1 MRILRHRHSVQA
13 LRPRGFTL
21 IEIMLVVVIL
31 SIAAMLAIP
40 FAASGA
46 ASQLKAAATIL
57 AADLEYAK
65 SMAISRGQDYWVEFN
80 TSTNSYSIKD
90 ASDTVIT
97 NPLTGKQYIINF
109 SSDNRFSRVDITSVN
124 FDATGSTVGFDYL
137 GSPQHT
143 GGDLNGAG
151 EITLSAGGST
161 LTVRIEPVT
170 GYITIY

>member
-1 MRILRHRHSVQA
+1 MITLWHRQSVQA

-21 IEIMLVVVIL
+21 IEVILVVVIL
-31 SIAAMLAIP
+31 SIAAMLVIP

-46 ASQLKAAATIL
+46 ASQLKGAATIV

-65 SMAISRGQDYWVEFN
+65 SMAISRGQIYWIEFN
-80 TSTNSYSIKD
+80 TTEDSYSIKD

-109 SSDNRFSRVDITSVN
+109 SSDNRFSKVDITSVN
-124 FDATGSTVGFDYL
+124 FDATGPAVGFDYL
-137 GSPQHT
+137 GSPKRN

-151 EITLSAGGST
+151 EIKLSTGGST
-161 LTVRIEPVT
+161 LTVSIEPVT